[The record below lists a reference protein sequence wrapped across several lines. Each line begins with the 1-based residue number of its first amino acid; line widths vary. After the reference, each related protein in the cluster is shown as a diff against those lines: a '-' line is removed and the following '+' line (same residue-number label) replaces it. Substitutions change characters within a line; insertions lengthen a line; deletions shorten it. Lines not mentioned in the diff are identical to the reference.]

1 MGKDGE
7 EGLGADGHLSRRLF
21 SDQAFTS
28 CSLFVSGLHMG
39 NETKEKK
46 EMSPRIYV
54 RFLKKIFY

>member
-1 MGKDGE
+1 MGEKKGWVDR
-7 EGLGADGHLSRRLF
+7 HLFRRLF

-28 CSLFVSGLHMG
+28 YSLFVSGLHTG

-54 RFLKKIFY
+54 RFFS